1 MREIRIPLPEIGLI
15 AGTRAALG
23 VGIGLLLSEYLSR
36 EQRQAAG
43 WALVA
48 IGGLTTFPLLADV
61 LGRRFQPAAEFSGD
75 DRPTRQPS
83 FAGR

>member
-23 VGIGLLLSEYLSR
+23 VGIGLLVADRFSR
-36 EQRQAAG
+36 EQRHAAG

-48 IGGLTTFPLLADV
+48 IGGLTTIPLVADV
-61 LGRRFQPAAEFSGD
+61 LSRRRCAQNEAHRDEQVPL
-75 DRPTRQPS
+75 PTGTS
-83 FAGR
+83 